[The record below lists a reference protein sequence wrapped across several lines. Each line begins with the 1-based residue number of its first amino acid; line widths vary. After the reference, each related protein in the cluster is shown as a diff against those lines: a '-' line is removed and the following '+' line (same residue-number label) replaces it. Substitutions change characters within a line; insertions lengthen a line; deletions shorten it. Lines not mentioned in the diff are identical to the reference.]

1 MGRPCKGNG
10 PFRQSLALLVACPR
24 GHRAADCLLAAT
36 PLRDSWCPVGA
47 SPPYG
52 WGVPL
57 ADKSFS
63 TNQRTFVGADIL
75 SARQRNFTNLL
86 FPSAEREAFSVL
98 LVFACPAGA
107 KTTFSFAGQKKKRF
121 WTPKKKRETSG
132 NLGVV
137 RYNRT
142 QPQPCLVISWVKP
155 FGLSFCFRRPAFERP
170 VVPLAPLP
178 LSGWNTAPCSL
189 VSTPPGGWLLG
200 EGGRRIPAGGRPH
213 PSLSAG

>member
-10 PFRQSLALLVACPR
+10 SFRQSLALLVACPR

-47 SPPYG
+47 LPPYG

-98 LVFACPAGA
+98 LVLACPAGA
-107 KTTFSFAGQKKKRF
+107 KPLFLLFTKEKAVLDSEKEKVDRWKSWGGAVQQDGLPVLRCCS
-121 WTPKKKRETSG
+121 SG
-132 NLGVV
+132 ERLWGVLPV
-137 RYNRT
+137 
-142 QPQPCLVISWVKP
+142 SG
-155 FGLSFCFRRPAFERP
+155 GLR
-170 VVPLAPLP
+170 
-178 LSGWNTAPCSL
+178 LSDPWSL
-189 VSTPPGGWLLG
+189 L
-200 EGGRRIPAGGRPH
+200 RHCR
-213 PSLSAG
+213 